1 MVTIILFG
9 VAFLAAA
16 ILLTCGDRDG
26 WRLGKPKKIE
36 GNEGVEPFLISGE
49 GTRASGS
56 GDGPMRGSADERDL
70 KAPASAD
77 PAGNV
82 DAIRSRDDAGGG
94 APAEMRNLETLVG
107 AGGAG
112 QPESPDSAG
121 LAPEQPE
128 PQAAPI
134 MLRGALV
141 DPTELIEF
149 DSDTEALVLTKAVG
163 APDPT
168 LGMTDNGNGTR
179 TLVADGRVV
188 ATIASDTVTED
199 DIVFIERGGPVGLVT

>member
-1 MVTIILFG
+1 
-9 VAFLAAA
+9 
-16 ILLTCGDRDG
+16 
-26 WRLGKPKKIE
+26 
-36 GNEGVEPFLISGE
+36 
-49 GTRASGS
+49 
-56 GDGPMRGSADERDL
+56 MRGSADERDL